1 LRREILAMTQAHD
14 GSEFATGALLQ
25 SGDIALPAPAER
37 FAGWLV
43 MADPDGPIDLPR
55 LFPEVEVR
63 VEVSSAGV
71 SEALSKVEPSLVVL
85 IAPPAEPGDLQR
97 VASWL
102 KEHRSS
108 YALLL
113 SSHQAVA
120 ARLHAL
126 ELGFD
131 DAVDLSS
138 DPMEVVGRLSIA
150 GRRGPGAGRLLGDR
164 IPVGQGVELD
174 RRARAIRR
182 DGRLMSLR
190 PKELALL
197 EFLALHPGRAFT
209 REDLLRRVWHD
220 AAGNERM
227 ADVYVF
233 WLRAKI
239 ERDPADPIH
248 LVTVRGSGYLF
259 DPPKAPLGIA
269 ADAQAGTATEGP
281 ANVNEPPT
289 PR

>member
-1 LRREILAMTQAHD
+1 MTEAYSD
-14 GSEFATGALLQ
+14 VPMGSDAVDSRAGIATAAIVQ
-25 SGDIALPAPAER
+25 P
-37 FAGWLV
+37 FTGWLV
-43 MADPDGPIDLPR
+43 LADPDGPIDLQR
-55 LFPEVEVR
+55 LFPD
-63 VEVSSAGV
+63 VEVSVEQTSAGFAR
-71 SEALSKVEPSLVVL
+71 ALSLSEPSLVVL
-85 IAPPAEPGDLQR
+85 VSPPADPGDLQR

-102 KEHRSS
+102 TVNPDSC
-108 YALLL
+108 AVLMCP
-113 SSHQAVA
+113 HQAVA
-120 ARLHAL
+120 LRLHAL

-150 GRRGPGAGRLLGDR
+150 GRRGPVSGHGAEDR
-164 IPVGQGVELD
+164 ILIGDGVELD

-182 DGRLMSLR
+182 DGRITSLR

-197 EFLALHPGRAFT
+197 EYLAMHPGRAFS
-209 REDLLRRVWHD
+209 RDELLRHVWHD
-220 AAGNERM
+220 AAGNERIV
-227 ADVYVF
+227 DVYVF

-239 ERDPADPIH
+239 ERDAANPVH

-259 DPPKAPLGIA
+259 DPPTA
-269 ADAQAGTATEGP
+269 AASRP